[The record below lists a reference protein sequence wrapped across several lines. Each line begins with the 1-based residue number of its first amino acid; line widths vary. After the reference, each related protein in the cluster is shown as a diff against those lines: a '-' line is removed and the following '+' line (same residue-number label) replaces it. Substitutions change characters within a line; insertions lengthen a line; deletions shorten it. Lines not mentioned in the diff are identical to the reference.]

1 MTRESAAPAEGLRER
16 HRKRTAADLEEA
28 ALALFSERGFD
39 AVTIDDIAAAA
50 DVSRRTF
57 FRYFASKE
65 DVILS
70 DHPKRLDEL
79 EVALDRRPSDEP
91 ALTALRHAIMSLA
104 GTYEE
109 DRDHMLRRFRL
120 MTTTPALEA
129 RSLCLQRNWETA
141 VTDMLSVR
149 MGVDPTKDLRPG
161 VVAAT
166 TMAAMR
172 VATANWLAADGQGDV
187 LAIVA
192 EALDLLDG
200 GLQAAAAPSLSRR
213 RAVSSRPGSPAPA
226 RARVR

>member
-1 MTRESAAPAEGLRER
+1 MTQESAARVEGLRER

-28 ALALFSERGFD
+28 ALSLFNERGFD
-39 AVTIDDIAAAA
+39 AVTIDDIASAA

-70 DHPKRLDEL
+70 DHPRRLDEL
-79 EVALDRRPSDEP
+79 QAALDRRPAEEP
-91 ALTALRHAIMSLA
+91 ALTALRHAIMSLVS
-104 GTYEE
+104 TYEE
-109 DRDHMLRRFRL
+109 AREHMLRRFRL
-120 MTTTPALEA
+120 MITTPALEA

-141 VTDMLSVR
+141 VTEMLAAR
-149 MGVDPTKDLRPG
+149 MGVDPAKDLRPG

-172 VATANWLAADGQGDV
+172 VATANWLAGGGQGDLPV
-187 LAIVA
+187 IVA

-200 GLQAAAAPSLSRR
+200 GLQAAASPPGRR
-213 RAVSSRPGSPAPA
+213 RSPPSRPAAPA
-226 RARVR
+226 RARAR

>member
-1 MTRESAAPAEGLRER
+1 VEGLRER

-28 ALALFSERGFD
+28 ALVLFCEKGFD

-79 EVALDRRPSDEP
+79 AAALDRRPADESP
-91 ALTALRHAIMSLA
+91 LAALRHAIISLA
-104 GTYEE
+104 GSYEE
-109 DRDHMLRRFRL
+109 QRDHMLRRFRL

-141 VTDMLSVR
+141 VTGMLAAR
-149 MGVDPTKDLRPG
+149 MGVDPAEDLRPG

-172 VATANWLAADGQGDV
+172 IATANWLALGGQGD
-187 LAIVA
+187 LPKIVA
-192 EALDLLDG
+192 DALDLLDG
-200 GLQAAAAPSLSRR
+200 GLQAAAAPARPRQASN
-213 RAVSSRPGSPAPA
+213 RAAATA
-226 RARVR
+226 RAAAP

>member
-1 MTRESAAPAEGLRER
+1 MTHESAAPVEGLRER

-28 ALALFSERGFD
+28 ALGLFCEKGFD
-39 AVTIDDIAAAA
+39 AVTIDDIAASA

-79 EVALDRRPSDEP
+79 AAALNRRPADEP
-91 ALTALRHAIMSLA
+91 ALTALRHAIISLA

-109 DRDHMLRRFRL
+109 QRDHMVRRFRL
-120 MTTTPALEA
+120 VNTTPALEA
-129 RSLCLQRNWETA
+129 RSLCLQRNWETS
-141 VTDMLSVR
+141 VTAMLAGR
-149 MGVDPTKDLRPG
+149 MGVDPAEDLRPG

-172 VATANWLAADGQGDV
+172 IATANWLAGGGQED
-187 LAIVA
+187 LPKIVA
-192 EALDLLDG
+192 NALDLLDG
-200 GLQAAAAPSLSRR
+200 GLQAAASPTARR
-213 RAVSSRPGSPAPA
+213 RSASNRPGAPA
-226 RARVR
+226 RAGAR

>member
-1 MTRESAAPAEGLRER
+1 MEGLRER

-28 ALALFSERGFD
+28 ALVLFCEKGFD

-79 EVALDRRPSDEP
+79 AAALDRRPADESP
-91 ALTALRHAIMSLA
+91 LAALRHAIISLA
-104 GTYEE
+104 GSYEE
-109 DRDHMLRRFRL
+109 QRDHMLRRFRL

-141 VTDMLSVR
+141 VTGMLAAR
-149 MGVDPTKDLRPG
+149 MGVDPAEDLRPG

-172 VATANWLAADGQGDV
+172 IATANWLALGGQGD
-187 LAIVA
+187 LPKIVA
-192 EALDLLDG
+192 DALDLLDG
-200 GLQAAAAPSLSRR
+200 GLQAAAAPARPRQASN
-213 RAVSSRPGSPAPA
+213 RAAATA
-226 RARVR
+226 RAAAR

>member
-1 MTRESAAPAEGLRER
+1 MTHESAAPVEGLRER

-28 ALALFSERGFD
+28 ALTLFSERGFD
-39 AVTIDDIAAAA
+39 SVTIDDIAAAA

-79 EVALDRRPSDEP
+79 AAALDRRPADEP
-91 ALTALRHAIMSLA
+91 ALTALRHAIMSMA

-109 DRDHMLRRFRL
+109 EREHMVRRFSL
-120 MTTTPALEA
+120 MNTTPALEA
-129 RSLCLQRNWETA
+129 RSLCLQRNWETS
-141 VTDMLSVR
+141 VTDMLAGR
-149 MGVDPTKDLRPG
+149 MGVDPTQDLRPG

-172 VATANWLAADGQGDV
+172 VATANWLAGGGKGDLLV
-187 LAIVA
+187 IVA

-200 GLQAAAAPSLSRR
+200 GLQAAATPPLARR
-213 RAVSSRPGSPAPA
+213 RPSPNRGGAPAPA
-226 RARVR
+226 RASAR

>member
-1 MTRESAAPAEGLRER
+1 MTDESAAPVEGLRER

-28 ALALFSERGFD
+28 ALCLFSERGFD
-39 AVTIDDIAAAA
+39 AVTIDDIATAA

-79 EVALDRRPSDEP
+79 QAALDRRPVDEP

-104 GTYEE
+104 DTYEE
-109 DRDHMLRRFRL
+109 EREHMVRRFSL

-129 RSLCLQRNWETA
+129 RSLCLQRNWETS
-141 VTDMLSVR
+141 VTEMLAAR
-149 MGVDPTKDLRPG
+149 MGVDPARDLRPG

-172 VATANWLAADGQGDV
+172 VATANWLAGGGQGELPV
-187 LAIVA
+187 IVA
-192 EALDLLDG
+192 AALDLLDG
-200 GLQAAAAPSLSRR
+200 GLQAAATPPVPRR
-213 RAVSSRPGSPAPA
+213 RSASTRPVAAA
-226 RARVR
+226 RAL